1 MFLFSTQLQNLPLTV
16 PGCIAYP
23 MRWHFPRENPPD
35 KCALV
40 IADNNSV
47 VRISR
52 NPDENDD
59 RISLRQPLL
68 QRVNAP
74 VTSLCLIPIPLK
86 NIYDAICGNEAK
98 RSL

>member
-1 MFLFSTQLQNLPLTV
+1 MIQDIFPHIYHNEYKPVV
-16 PGCIAYP
+16 PDSNSIILAY
-23 MRWHFPRENPPD
+23 ENG
-35 KCALV
+35 
-40 IADNNSV
+40 
-47 VRISR
+47 
-52 NPDENDD
+52 D

-98 RSL
+98 RSF